1 MMHAHVVVIASAA
14 LGAVLALTGTAQ
26 QPPTQQTPPAGT
38 QQPSDVKV
46 IIDGPP
52 GLPPRIA
59 VTDFLAL
66 TNDAETV
73 AAAKTIGQVLWDDLN
88 FEREFY
94 MVGRDT
100 YKTIPMHS
108 SLDEIPLDQWKQL
121 VDGLL
126 VGSVRKTASG
136 VTVQFRL
143 INVNSGQSA
152 MAKEY
157 SGSPV
162 SIQAAAS
169 RQYAHTIADEVHLQQ
184 RGLVG
189 VARTKLAFT
198 SDRDGDRV
206 KGPVDLRGVSNL
218 YIADYDGA
226 RQTRVTISRAL
237 DISPV
242 WSPDTRSIAFSSW
255 RTGYQDL
262 YVIYP
267 FGGPPIQNPTR
278 GTADKQS
285 YLPAWSPDGSRLAF
299 TSSRDG
305 NPEIYVMNRDGGGV
319 QRITNHPA
327 IDSTPTWA
335 PTGTADRLHLGSVG
349 KPADLRGQRRRDGDR
364 ADYAGVA
371 LRPADVVARP
381 VQRDRVLVARRCRK
395 QHPRVRLRDALDADD
410 YRRHRQQR
418 EPGVR
423 AERPAHRVRLEPCRQ
438 GTDLHDRARRQG
450 SAPDHAD
457 RREPVSELV
466 ALVSRS
472 AGPRACLER

>member
-1 MMHAHVVVIASAA
+1 MMYAHNVVIASAA
-14 LGAVLALTGTAQ
+14 LGAVLILSGTAQ
-26 QPPTQQTPPAGT
+26 QPPTQQTPPSGT

-59 VTDFLAL
+59 VTEFLAL

-108 SLDEIPLDQWKQL
+108 SLDQIPLDQWKQL

-143 INVNSGQSA
+143 INVNSGHSV

-157 SGSPV
+157 TGTPASV
-162 SIQAAAS
+162 QAAAS
-169 RQYAHTIADEVHLQQ
+169 RQYAHTIADEVHQQQ
-184 RGLVG
+184 RGLTG

-198 SDRDGDRV
+198 SDRDGDRI
-206 KGPVDLRGVSNL
+206 KGPVDARGVSNL

-226 RQTRVTISRAL
+226 RQTRITISRAL

-242 WSPDTRSIAFSSW
+242 WAPDTRAIAFSSW

-262 YVIYP
+262 YIIYP
-267 FGGPPIQNPTR
+267 YGGPPIQNPTR
-278 GTADKQS
+278 GTADRQS
-285 YLPAWSPDGSRLAF
+285 YLPAWSPDGTRLAF
-299 TSSRDG
+299 TGSWHG
-305 NPEIYVMNRDGGGV
+305 NQEIYVMNRDGSGA

-335 PTGTADRLHLGSVG
+335 PTGTQIAFTSDRSGSPQIYVVNVDGTGIVQITRESHCDRPTWSPAPFNEIAYSSRAGAGNNINVFDFATRSTRTITDGIGNNESPAFAPNGRHIAFVSSRAG
-349 KPADLRGQRRRDGDR
+349 KEQIFTIARDGKDLRQITRT
-364 ADYAGVA
+364 GVN
-371 LRPADVVARP
+371 RYPNW
-381 VQRDRVLVARRCRK
+381 
-395 QHPRVRLRDALDADD
+395 
-410 YRRHRQQR
+410 
-418 EPGVR
+418 
-423 AERPAHRVRLEPCRQ
+423 
-438 GTDLHDRARRQG
+438 
-450 SAPDHAD
+450 
-457 RREPVSELV
+457 
-466 ALVSRS
+466 SR
-472 AGPRACLER
+472 